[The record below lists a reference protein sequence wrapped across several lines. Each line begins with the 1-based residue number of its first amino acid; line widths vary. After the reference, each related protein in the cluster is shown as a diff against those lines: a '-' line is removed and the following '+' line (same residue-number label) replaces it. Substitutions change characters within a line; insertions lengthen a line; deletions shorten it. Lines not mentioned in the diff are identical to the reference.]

1 MGLAPGGKRGPVKAV
16 AMLRLRTLLPMVLL
30 AGCAGLVSGVLAQEE
45 SPWIQIGR
53 HDAHPTRILA
63 RLQADRSPADP
74 AVSDLLASIG
84 LEVAREYRGVSGLL
98 LLDVPV
104 PQRLPMAVAVVPSK
118 DQLKESLLKRL
129 ATLRD
134 SSLFLYAEPDYIR
147 QLHRT
152 PTDAKFLDGTLW
164 GLRNIGDQG
173 GVVGAD
179 ISAEAAWDLTVGSTN
194 VIVAVVDSGVRY
206 DHRDLSAQMWQNPNE
221 VPGDGADNDDNGY
234 VDDVFGI
241 NAVND
246 SGDPMDSIGHGS
258 HVSGTIGAAANN
270 GYDHVGVNWN
280 IRIMACR
287 AGGASGLASADIVE
301 CIQYAVE
308 NGASVMNASFGGGP
322 YMKAEFDAIAAA
334 RKAGV
339 LFVASAGNDAMDND
353 EEAAYPANYD
363 LDNIIS
369 VAAIDRSDQLA
380 SFSNYG
386 ATTVDLGAPGVDIYS
401 TVATSTTAYDYY
413 DGTSMAAPH
422 VTGVA
427 ALIRA
432 YYPNISLIELRE
444 RLLKTVVPTVALN
457 GITVTGGRVNAY
469 KALSAVGDNEL
480 EVAITPPNNAVLL
493 AGSTNNIFVT
503 VTDMF
508 SVTNAT
514 VRGTYGT
521 NGTVNFANNG
531 TAPDAL
537 AGDATYSGRLIAP
550 TNVTELILTVVV
562 TAPAPKMPS
571 TNVVRYTIVAPP
583 QNDMFAAAA
592 KVPSEG
598 GVILSDNQY
607 ATIEFQEP
615 FHAGNASVASTLW
628 WMWSSPVLTDVP
640 VLIDTA
646 GSTFD
651 TVVAVYTGTNI
662 AQLKEV
668 AAADNVGGRRQ
679 AYVTFTAQPGKT
691 YRIVVGGTDV
701 KAIGTVRMR
710 LEMNGLPDTL
720 APVAAFTS
728 PGNGYISPT
737 NRVQVAGLAYDPQP
751 GASGIAEVLVRINR
765 DFSGKRADLEG
776 DRWSSTFRLDEGQN
790 TIYATAVDNAG
801 LQSVT
806 VKTTVYYWPPDPSND
821 HFVNAL
827 ELTETSGTVA
837 CSNER
842 ATKENG
848 EPNHA
853 GNEGGHSI
861 WYRWTAP
868 ADGMLQVLTTN
879 VSYDTLLGVY
889 TGTRVDSLTTVA
901 ANDDFIAGNRYSKV
915 TLGVRQGTTYSIAL
929 DGYAASAGTNHLLYA
944 FTNRTLFHLSVT
956 ATAGGSVAPTPNDAD
971 YEAAS
976 TVTLTATAVPG
987 YRFVRWTG
995 SVESTDNPLALLM
1008 DRDHVLVANFA
1019 PESFTDDYETGSFS
1033 TQVSYLLTPTGSQA
1047 SWTVQ
1052 STNAAGGQ
1060 YAARSGVVQNGQK
1073 SVLQVTEVLDAGVLS
1088 FDYRVSSEE
1097 GWDHLQF
1104 WLNGVQVTN
1113 WSGAVDWTR
1122 YAIVVPAGTNTIEWR
1137 YTKDFADPPIKDF
1150 EDAAYLDNLTLPLAS
1165 LSAPAVRLQ
1174 MVGSAGQPT
1183 LRLIG
1188 ESGQIYVIESSIN
1201 LRDWSPVS
1209 TNLAVGGV
1217 IPFHLSTDAGSS
1229 ARFYRAYRR

>member
-1 MGLAPGGKRGPVKAV
+1 
-16 AMLRLRTLLPMVLL
+16 MLRLRTLLPMVLL
-30 AGCAGLVSGVLAQEE
+30 AGWTGLVPGALAQGE

-53 HDAHPTRILA
+53 YDAHPTRILA
-63 RLQADRSPADP
+63 RLQADRRPTDP
-74 AVSDLLASIG
+74 GVSELLSSIG
-84 LEVAREYRGVSGLL
+84 LEVTREYRRVSGLV

-104 PQRLPMAVAVVPSK
+104 RQRLPLAVAVVPGQ
-118 DQLKESLLKRL
+118 DQLKESLLSRL
-129 ATLRD
+129 AALRD
-134 SSLFLYAEPDYIR
+134 SGLFLYAEPDYIR
-147 QLHRT
+147 QFHRT
-152 PTDAKFLDGTLW
+152 PTDAKFLDGSLW

-173 GVVGAD
+173 GVVGVD
-179 ISAEAAWDLTVGSTN
+179 ISAETAWDLTVGSTN

-221 VPGDGADNDDNGY
+221 VPNDGADNDDNGY

-280 IRIMACR
+280 VRIMACR
-287 AGGASGLASADIVE
+287 VGGASGLASADIVE
-301 CIQYAVE
+301 GIEYAVE

-334 RKAGV
+334 RDAGV

-353 EEAAYPANYD
+353 EEPAYPANYD

-401 TVATSTTAYDYY
+401 TVATSTTAYEYY
-413 DGTSMAAPH
+413 QGTSMAAPH

-432 YYPNISLIELRE
+432 YYPNISLVELRE

-514 VRGTYGT
+514 VKGTYGT
-521 NGTVNFANNG
+521 NGTVNFVNNG
-531 TAPDAL
+531 TAPDAA
-537 AGDATYSGRLIAP
+537 AGDAIYSGRLVAP
-550 TNVTELILTVVV
+550 TNVSELILTVIV
-562 TAPAPKMPS
+562 TAPAPKTPS
-571 TNVVRYTIVAPP
+571 TNVVRYTIVSPP
-583 QNDMFAAAA
+583 GNDMFAHAD
-592 KVPSEG
+592 KVPPEG

-615 FHAGNASVASTLW
+615 FHADNPTVASTLW
-628 WMWSSPVLTDVP
+628 WMWSSPASTDIP

-662 AQLKEV
+662 ANVKEV
-668 AAADNVGGRRQ
+668 AAADDVNGRRH
-679 AYVTFTAQPGKT
+679 AYLTFTAEPAKT
-691 YRIVVGGTDV
+691 YRIVVGGADDEET
-701 KAIGTVRMR
+701 GTVRLR
-710 LEMNGLPDTL
+710 VEMNGVPDTL
-720 APVAAFTS
+720 APVAAFTW
-728 PGNGYISPT
+728 PGSGYISPT
-737 NRVQVAGLAYDPQP
+737 NRVEVTGLAFDPQP
-751 GASGIAEVLVRINR
+751 GASGIAEVLVRINQ
-765 DFSGKRADLEG
+765 DFSGKRADLDG
-776 DRWSSTFRLDEGQN
+776 DQWSSNFLLQEGQN

-801 LQSVT
+801 LQSIT

-827 ELTETSGTVA
+827 ELTGDSGSIA
-837 CSNER
+837 CSNQR
-842 ATKENG
+842 ATKESG

-915 TLGVRQGTTYSIAL
+915 TLGVRAATTYSIAL
-929 DGYAASAGTNHLLYA
+929 DGYAASAGTNRLLYA
-944 FTNRTLFHLSVT
+944 FTNRTLFHLGVT
-956 ATAGGSVAPTPNDAD
+956 ATAGGSVAPTPAEAD

-976 TVTLTATAVPG
+976 TVTLTATPLPG

-1008 DRDHVLVANFA
+1008 DQDHVLVANFA
-1019 PESFTDDYETGSFS
+1019 PESFTDDFETGSFS
-1033 TQVSYLLTPTGSQA
+1033 PVLSYALNPAGSHA
-1047 SWTVQ
+1047 SWRVQ
-1052 STNAAGGQ
+1052 STNAATGQ
-1060 YAARSGVVQNGQK
+1060 YAARSGAIGNGQK
-1073 SVLQVTEVLDAGVLS
+1073 SVLQLTEILDAGVLS
-1088 FDYRVSSEE
+1088 FDFRVSSEE

-1104 WLNGVQVTN
+1104 WLNGTLVTN

-1122 YAIVVPAGTNTIEWR
+1122 YAIVVPAGTNTVEWR
-1137 YTKDFADPPIKDF
+1137 YAKDFADPPIKDF

-1165 LSAPAVRLQ
+1165 LTESAVRLQ
-1174 MVGSAGQPT
+1174 MVGSAEQPT

-1188 ESGQIYVIESSIN
+1188 ESGQTYVIESSTD
-1201 LRDWSPVS
+1201 LMGWTPVS

-1217 IPFHLSTDAGSS
+1217 IPFDLSTDAGSS
-1229 ARFYRAYRR
+1229 AQFYRAYRR